1 MARKKSHTL
10 TEGELRIMEALWALE
25 EASVRQVTD
34 HLQSSDAPAYNTVLT
49 MLGILEDKGYVTH
62 KKEGRAFVYKP
73 MMSRN
78 KARSR
83 ALKHLVHKFFD
94 GSPEALV
101 QNLLNQEDIDPGEVE
116 RLRKVIRETHD
127 E

>member
-34 HLQSSDAPAYNTVLT
+34 HLQSSEAPAYNTVLT